1 MSRPVKLIV
10 KIVGGILLTCVI
22 LLLGVIGFIH
32 TDWSQQR
39 ATKQIT
45 MLLSQELNTKV
56 EIERVSTN
64 FFGELLSI
72 HHLSV
77 EDRQNRKMLKMDEL
91 KVSLDLWQL
100 LRQKLYVTK
109 ANIKGFEAHVYKPA
123 TDSDSVANYQ
133 FVIEAIQRNTKK
145 KTTTDT
151 DTLRRPKLTFD
162 VGRLDLEDIQLTFND
177 TSRLDLGAFR
187 YRRGRGNQHTT
198 KIEEL
203 KVAFVQ
209 HTKKGLVDTKVRL
222 GVLEARGQWP
232 IDNNSAEITIDSLCF
247 VTDNHLPR
255 KNVLKPKRGAFD
267 AGHFDIVAKL
277 HLHLDSI
284 GKDTLRATLVEG
296 DVNDRGSGL
305 HVTKLACKI
314 AANKATASIND
325 FTVSMTNTQLGFKHA
340 DVLLPSKKEGRKF
353 SFKTSVISGTT
364 LLKDI
369 SRPFAP
375 VLKKFTMPVS
385 FQTVMRGNDDALY
398 FNDIHVSTPKQ
409 QLKVGAT
416 GYITGLKDKYK
427 LRVHFDVQRMS
438 TTGKHAIDIINLF
451 PLKRK
456 FMMKQVDAL
465 GHIGYTGYFEVLWK
479 REQFFGSL
487 FTQVGKLGF
496 QLYLDENNK
505 YVVGNAR
512 TDSLELGKAMDMPG
526 LGKIAAQ
533 ADFRFDISK
542 PRTAQM
548 RKRLGGKLPI
558 GVIHAEVMEGRYK
571 KIKVRNLSAEI
582 VSDGAVANGDITLK
596 GKRMDV
602 MCHFSFTNTNEMH
615 KTRIKPGIRFHGLS
629 DADRAAKDSVKA
641 AKRSGKADQKAVR
654 KAARDSAKA
663 VRRAAKDSLKA
674 VRKAAKE
681 AQRLQITN

>member
-1 MSRPVKLIV
+1 MSRPIRLIV
-10 KIVGGILLTCVI
+10 KIVGGVLLTCVI

-45 MLLSQELNTKV
+45 ILLSEELNTKV

-72 HHLSV
+72 HNLSV
-77 EDRQNRKMLKMDEL
+77 EDRQSRKMLKMNEL
-91 KVSLDLWQL
+91 KVSVDLWQL

-109 ANIKGFEAHVYKPA
+109 ANIKGFEAHIYKPA
-123 TDSDSVANYQ
+123 TDSDSVPNYQ
-133 FVIEAIQRNTKK
+133 FVIEAIQRNTQK

-177 TSRLDLGAFR
+177 TSRFDLGAFR

-209 HTKKGLVDTKVRL
+209 HTKKGPVDTKVRL

-284 GKDTLRATLVEG
+284 SKDTLRATLVEG
-296 DVNDRGSGL
+296 DVNDLGSGL

-314 AANKATASIND
+314 AANKTTASIND
-325 FTVSMTNTQLGFKHA
+325 FTVSMANTHLGFKHA
-340 DVLLPSKKEGRKF
+340 DIQLPSKKEGRKF
-353 SFKTSVISGTT
+353 SFQTSMISGST

-369 SRPFAP
+369 QQPFAP
-375 VLKKFTMPVS
+375 VLKKFNQPLNL
-385 FQTVMRGNDDALY
+385 QTLMSGNDDTLFFRQVQVY
-398 FNDIHVSTPKQ
+398 TPDKKLQ
-409 QLKVGAT
+409 ISANGS
-416 GYITGLKDKYK
+416 ITGLKDKYK
-427 LRVHFDVQRMS
+427 LHVHFDVPRMT
-438 TTGKHAIDIINLF
+438 TTGAEAEDIFNQF
-451 PLKRK
+451 VMKK
-456 FMMKQVDAL
+456 FMMKQLRAL
-465 GHIGYTGYFEVLWK
+465 GRISYSGAFDVLWK

-496 QLYLDENNK
+496 QFYLDENNK
-505 YVVGNAR
+505 YVIGNAR

-526 LGKIAAQ
+526 LGKIAAK

-571 KIKVRNLSAEI
+571 KVKVHNLFAEI

-615 KTRIKPGIRFHGLS
+615 KTHIKPGIRFHGLS
-629 DADRAAKDSVKA
+629 DADRAAKDSAKA
-641 AKRSGKADQKAVR
+641 A
-654 KAARDSAKA
+654 
-663 VRRAAKDSLKA
+663 RRAAKDSLKA
-674 VRKAAKE
+674 ARKAAKE
-681 AQRLQITN
+681 AKRLQTTN